1 MNYIDEFDLIGNHED
16 TSEDENKS
24 TLIGLFEI
32 DFKRSIQVSEFEYKN
47 EKYIK
52 ISRVSSKKTKSFT
65 INKKYLKNLKDV
77 FDKVE

>member
-32 DFKRSIQVSEFEYKN
+32 DFKRTIQVSEFEYKN

-52 ISRVSSKKTKSFT
+52 ISRVSSKKTKSSE
-65 INKKYLKNLKDV
+65 L
-77 FDKVE
+77 

>member
-32 DFKRSIQVSEFEYKN
+32 DFKRTIQVSEFEYKN

-77 FDKVE
+77 LDKVE